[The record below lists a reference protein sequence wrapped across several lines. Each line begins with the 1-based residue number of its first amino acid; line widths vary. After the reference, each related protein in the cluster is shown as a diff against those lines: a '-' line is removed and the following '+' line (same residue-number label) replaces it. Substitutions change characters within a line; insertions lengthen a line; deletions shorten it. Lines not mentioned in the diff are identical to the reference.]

1 MRAWQEGLTI
11 ETRQLRPA
19 TIVDVAREAGV
30 SFKTVSRVLN
40 GEPNVRP
47 QTRQRVMAAI
57 NELGYTANPYAR
69 SLRASRSRL
78 IGVLF
83 SNPSRNYLGEIQIGA
98 LQKASAEGFSVTFE
112 QLSGPEAQDA
122 LPRGSGPLAGV
133 VLVPPL
139 TEDRHLMDF
148 LMEMQTPFVRLSH
161 TTAHGET
168 GHVSMDDT
176 AAARDMTDYLVSL
189 GHRRIGFICGP
200 PDHPQAL
207 LREAGFRQ
215 SLEAHGIDPGQGLI
229 VPGGFDFESGLQAAA
244 TLLRLTPRPTAIF
257 ASNDDMAAAVL
268 AMAYRSRI
276 AIPEDL
282 SVAGFDD
289 TPLASTISPA
299 LTTVY
304 QPGREM
310 AATAIGMLLDKSA
323 PVPLQSVELPYRLV
337 IRDTTGP
344 LSP

>member
-1 MRAWQEGLTI
+1 M
-11 ETRQLRPA
+11 TRHTPPYRPA

-47 QTRQRVMAAI
+47 QTRLRVMSAI
-57 NELGYTANPYAR
+57 GELGYRANPYAR

-78 IGVLF
+78 IGVFF

-98 LQKASAEGFSVTFE
+98 LQKASAEGFSIAFE
-112 QLSGPEAQDA
+112 QLSGGAGEAL
-122 LPRGSGPLAGV
+122 LPRSGESLAGA

-139 TEDRHLMDF
+139 TDDADLIEL
-148 LMEMQTPFVRLSH
+148 LTVTGTPFVRLSQ
-161 TTAHGET
+161 APCPGEA
-168 GHVSMDDT
+168 GRVSMNDRG
-176 AAARDMTDYLVSL
+176 AAKEMTDYLVSL

-200 PDHPQAL
+200 PSHQQAL
-207 LREAGFRQ
+207 LREQGFRD
-215 SLEAHGIDPGQGLI
+215 SLLANGIEPDPELI
-229 VPGGFDFESGLQAAA
+229 VAGAFDFESGLRAAQF
-244 TLLRLTPRPTAIF
+244 LLGLRHRPTAVF

-268 AMAYRSRI
+268 AVAYRSGI
-276 AIPEDL
+276 SIPGSL

-310 AATAIGMLLDKSA
+310 AARAIGLLLDRSA
-323 PVPLQSVELPYRLV
+323 PAEVRSVELPYRLV
-337 IRDTTGP
+337 IRDTSGP
-344 LSP
+344 VSS